1 MGDIKTPTTLNR
13 ANLYEVTMP
22 LLKSMFAEFK
32 ELSKKKPDGAVN
44 KSKIK
49 IINRLLAK
57 CREVLESELSIE
69 YLDLL
74 EEDDVPQNSDV
85 VLMLSQY
92 VASMDKFHKDH
103 YGWDGLGH
111 KWFTEKS

>member
-1 MGDIKTPTTLNR
+1 
-13 ANLYEVTMP
+13 MP
-22 LLKSMFAEFK
+22 LLQSMFAEFK

-49 IINRLLAK
+49 VINRLLTK
-57 CREVLESELSIE
+57 CREVLQSELSID

-74 EEDDVPQNSDV
+74 EEDDLPQNSDV

-92 VASMDKFHKDH
+92 VAAMKKFHDDH
-103 YGWDGLGH
+103 YGFDGSEH
-111 KWFTEKS
+111 KWFVGKS

>member
-1 MGDIKTPTTLNR
+1 MRYTLPPTTTKKV
-13 ANLYEVTMP
+13 NLFEVTMP
-22 LLKSMFAEFK
+22 LLNSMFAEFK
-32 ELSKKKPDGAVN
+32 ELSKKKPEGAVN
-44 KSKIK
+44 KNKIK

-92 VASMDKFHKDH
+92 NASM
-103 YGWDGLGH
+103 
-111 KWFTEKS
+111 E